1 MPAYNEARTIAAVLK
16 ELVALELPEGMGKE
30 VIVVDDSSTDGT
42 VRTVEEFIADE
53 GQGLVRL
60 ERQPM
65 NRGKGAAIHRGI
77 HSATG
82 TLMVVQDAD
91 LELDPN
97 DLVALL
103 GPLLSGEADVVYGHR
118 FHNGP
123 PYPGFPRGSY
133 LANRFLTWLS
143 NRLTGLDIGDMEVCY
158 KLMPLEVAR
167 DLELREERFGFEP
180 EVTALLA
187 RRRELRWAEVPV
199 RYRARTAADGK
210 KIGWR
215 DGLRAIWCIVKY
227 SRRGQGRRSVLSKL
241 E

>member
-1 MPAYNEARTIAAVLK
+1 M
-16 ELVALELPEGMGKE
+16 ALELPEGMGKE